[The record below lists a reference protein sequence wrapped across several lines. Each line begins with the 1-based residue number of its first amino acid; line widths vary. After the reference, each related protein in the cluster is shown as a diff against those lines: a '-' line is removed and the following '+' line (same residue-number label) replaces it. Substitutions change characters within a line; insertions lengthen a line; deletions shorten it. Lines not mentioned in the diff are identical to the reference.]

1 MDKDDPS
8 RFFFCVELFRRPF
21 LRICALLVNAS
32 FGAGLTIVGDVLP
45 VWLRVIAFVRGDGG
59 EAGGERG
66 RGMFLCRVEI
76 MLVKLLVGIDL
87 GNKRF
92 ADDRDLGPCSS
103 YALFL

>member
-8 RFFFCVELFRRPF
+8 RFFFCVEVFRRPF
-21 LRICALLVNAS
+21 LRICALLVDAS
-32 FGAGLTIVGDVLP
+32 FGAGLTIVGDVLA
-45 VWLRVIAFVRGDGG
+45 VWLGVIAVVRGDGG

-87 GNKRF
+87 GDKRF
-92 ADDRDLGPCSS
+92 ADDRALSICSS
-103 YALFL
+103 FALSL